1 VQTNDGVALVVRGDT
16 VSIVYQE
23 PARLHRSRWLY
34 DRIDE
39 AVASNSEGVMAFL
52 VILPTSH
59 PPDGPTRAE
68 NTARLRKLGPALRR
82 LVTVP
87 IGDAL
92 WINVVRTIMRGMA
105 IIQGNLR
112 VQVVADSLDEG
123 IQALLDAAGPRTPTR
138 AQIEDDLRAM
148 YKALG
153 VTPRPSAPP

>member
-23 PARLHRSRWLY
+23 PARLDRSKWVY
-34 DRIDE
+34 DRIDD
-39 AVASNSEGVMAFL
+39 AAASNSDSVMAFL

-68 NTARLRKLGPALRR
+68 NTARLRKLGPTLRR

-92 WINVVRTIMRGMA
+92 WVNVVRTIMRGMA
-105 IIQGNLR
+105 IVQGNLR
-112 VQVVADSLDEG
+112 VQVVADTIDEG
-123 IQALLDAAGPRTPTR
+123 IRSLLEAAGPRTPTR
-138 AQIEDDLRAM
+138 AQMENDLRAM
-148 YKALG
+148 YEALG
-153 VTPRPSAPP
+153 VAPRFSAPP